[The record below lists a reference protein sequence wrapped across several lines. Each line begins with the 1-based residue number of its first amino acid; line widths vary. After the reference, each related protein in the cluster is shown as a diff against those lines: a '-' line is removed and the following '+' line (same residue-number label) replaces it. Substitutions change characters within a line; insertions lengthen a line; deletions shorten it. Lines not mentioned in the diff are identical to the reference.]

1 MTLTRRQAP
10 QRLFLVHPHHHRR
23 FSNCFTPANY
33 DPTKTPTMASAA
45 DYVKLA
51 STLPPMLHRF
61 FARFPPGSNAANI
74 FRHTKNETTGRWHNP
89 KYSLRRQKE
98 LVKLSQDYGVEEL
111 LPPTVKS
118 SVARAERAALGPRL
132 RRMMTPK
139 GKGWERSLRSKYVYC
154 RSRWVRRVSMSAN
167 GIRWGRVDWR
177 CGQRRWRGCRLLSR
191 SGGSWDTGGGG
202 RIGRS
207 RYGGFRRERGN

>member
-1 MTLTRRQAP
+1 
-10 QRLFLVHPHHHRR
+10 
-23 FSNCFTPANY
+23 
-33 DPTKTPTMASAA
+33 MASAA

-74 FRHTKNETTGRWHNP
+74 FRHTKSEVTGRWHNP

-98 LVKLSQDYGVEEL
+98 LVKLGQDYGVEEL

-118 SVARAERAALGPRL
+118 SVARAEKAALGPQL

-139 GKGWERSLRSKYVYC
+139 GKGWERNLRSKYVY
-154 RSRWVRRVSMSAN
+154 SGVRRAREGTCVL
-167 GIRWGRVDWR
+167 IVWGGGADWMCAR
-177 CGQRRWRGCRLLSR
+177 RRWRGCRLLSR

-202 RIGRS
+202 KIGRG
-207 RYGGFRRERGN
+207 RYRASGGGRRGIDMDIEVGVDTGGVWWGSADSNLV

>member
-1 MTLTRRQAP
+1 
-10 QRLFLVHPHHHRR
+10 
-23 FSNCFTPANY
+23 
-33 DPTKTPTMASAA
+33 MASAV

-74 FRHTKNETTGRWHNP
+74 FRHTKSEVTGRWHNP

-118 SVARAERAALGPRL
+118 SVARAEKAVLGPRL

-139 GKGWERSLRSKYVYC
+139 GKGWERSLRSKLE
-154 RSRWVRRVSMSAN
+154 VRTKAMEGMPALIEKWRKL
-167 GIRWGRVDWR
+167 GHGRGWKEWPR
-177 CGQRRWRGCRLLSR
+177 
-191 SGGSWDTGGGG
+191 
-202 RIGRS
+202 
-207 RYGGFRRERGN
+207 

>member
-1 MTLTRRQAP
+1 
-10 QRLFLVHPHHHRR
+10 
-23 FSNCFTPANY
+23 
-33 DPTKTPTMASAA
+33 
-45 DYVKLA
+45 
-51 STLPPMLHRF
+51 MLHRF

-132 RRMMTPK
+132 KRMMTPK
-139 GKGWERSLRSKYVYC
+139 GKGWERGLRSKYVYS
-154 RSRWVRRVSMSAN
+154 RPRWVGGACVLMVFGGGQIGGADEGDGGDDSSYRQVAEAGTREGVEGLAEIDIGGLWISA
-167 GIRWGRVDWR
+167 
-177 CGQRRWRGCRLLSR
+177 
-191 SGGSWDTGGGG
+191 GGEGGGG
-202 RIGRS
+202 GIYMDIGRGVVCGLRGILRS
-207 RYGGFRRERGN
+207 CIEKHTATNCISIHHRRGRALQLRIRV

>member
-1 MTLTRRQAP
+1 
-10 QRLFLVHPHHHRR
+10 
-23 FSNCFTPANY
+23 
-33 DPTKTPTMASAA
+33 MASAA

-74 FRHTKNETTGRWHNP
+74 FRHTKNEITGRWHNP

-139 GKGWERSLRSKYVYC
+139 GKGWERSLRSKYVYS
-154 RSRWVRRVSMSAN
+154 RPRWVRRVGMSAN
-167 GIRWGRVDWR
+167 GVRRGAGRLEVRTKAMEGMPALIEKWRKLGHGRGWKDWPK
-177 CGQRRWRGCRLLSR
+177 
-191 SGGSWDTGGGG
+191 
-202 RIGRS
+202 
-207 RYGGFRRERGN
+207 